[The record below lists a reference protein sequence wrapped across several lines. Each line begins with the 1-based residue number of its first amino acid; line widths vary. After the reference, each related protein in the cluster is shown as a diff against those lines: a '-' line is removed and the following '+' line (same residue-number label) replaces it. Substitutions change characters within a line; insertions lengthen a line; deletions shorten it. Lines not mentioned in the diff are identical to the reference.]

1 MSAWESAPV
10 VETKPKWEQAPVAS
24 NPLDNLG
31 AFSGLVGI
39 GETAA
44 SMATGTFGVLA
55 GTLAGTYESIKEGD
69 ASKFK
74 PAFDRES
81 EPVTYAPRTKAG
93 KDISETLAWPFEK
106 AEKGGESFGDWIME
120 KTNSPELAIAG
131 RMSVTAVPYVA
142 LSLLGRKAGRAEKPT
157 PTENAGL
164 TKDLTPDTTAIKE
177 ARNKITQDTV
187 VESKT
192 PTNETAM
199 RDQLRSLS
207 QETLDKVQTF
217 LERDLSTVEIPRPGS
232 DPKINYTNYLVT
244 VDDAK
249 KALIATQDLTSL
261 TNRKKTMKQIE
272 HEALSEGKTSA
283 DLLNAN
289 GKATPADIMI
299 YKSVIAAAGKNT
311 IELRNKAKTGTD
323 TEKAL
328 FAAQFEETMA
338 LLDSFDGIKSEAG
351 RALRV
356 FKEPVSDEIA
366 RLNAIRKLNDKT
378 YNGHSIND
386 LINLTDGMLTPEL
399 VSFASKARKAKTSE
413 QFLEAWKAG
422 LLTGLRTHEANIASN
437 FIAQTFNLQEHAVAA
452 GLGKVIPRATPG
464 DKVYFREVP
473 AQAAGMVNGA
483 IDGAKLAFEV
493 LRKGETAA
501 QAAKALDLTTRYQAI
516 PGKAGTVI
524 RTPYRVLAAEDVMF
538 KEMAKQ
544 AHLNSLI
551 TREAINTT
559 KNSKD
564 FKSVYESLKENPTP
578 EMLKKADDMALYM
591 TFNKDLGKV
600 GQSIQGLISSH
611 PAFGVIVPFVRTPT
625 NVVKFA
631 LERTPLAVFSK
642 NVQAEIKKGGS
653 ARDLA
658 VSKMIV
664 GSAWAYAGY
673 QLAESGSITGG
684 GPVEPDERST
694 WLQTHKPYSF
704 RFNGNDY
711 AYNRFEPVGTFFGAA
726 ADVSAVWKAAGTE
739 DKDKLA
745 ALLSAAVTKN
755 IGNKTM
761 VAGMSSAILA
771 YTDANRY
778 GERFINQLA
787 GSVVPTISAE
797 IAQARDPIYRQI
809 DSVVDAIKARTPG
822 LSKDLYPKRD
832 LYGQPIKRH
841 EGGAQAFMV
850 SPGHEVQTDLA
861 YTELGRLGISVG
873 PPERKVMGKE
883 LDISVYDRYQRD
895 AGELAFKMNSKIV
908 NHPSYLAAPE
918 FLQKELLES
927 SFREARK
934 IARII
939 NGIDKERV
947 NMTVEELRKEVGK

>member
-1 MSAWESAPV
+1 MGWESSPV
-10 VETKPKWEQAPVAS
+10 VESKPKWEQAPVAS

-31 AFSGLVGI
+31 ALSGLAGI
-39 GETAA
+39 AETAA
-44 SMATGTFGVLA
+44 SAVTGTFGAVA

-74 PAFDRES
+74 PAFDREA

-93 KDISETLAWPFEK
+93 KDISATLAWPFHKTE
-106 AEKGGESFGDWIME
+106 EIGQSVGDWTMD
-120 KTNSPELAIAG
+120 KTNSPALA
-131 RMSVTAVPYVA
+131 TAAQMAITAAPYVA
-142 LSLLGRKAGRAEKPT
+142 LSLLGRAGREKPT
-157 PTENAGL
+157 PTETSGL
-164 TKDLTPDTTAIKE
+164 TKNLTPDTTAIKE
-177 ARNKITQDTV
+177 ARTKIA
-187 VESKT
+187 
-192 PTNETAM
+192 NETVSESRIQNNDTAF
-199 RDQLRSLS
+199 RDQLRSMS
-207 QETLDKVQTF
+207 QESLDKVQTF
-217 LERDLSTVEIPRPGS
+217 LERDLSTVEIPRPGT
-232 DPKINYTNYLVT
+232 DPKLNYTNYLVT

-249 KALIATQDLTSL
+249 KALIATQDLTKMSRGKRTL
-261 TNRKKTMKQIE
+261 EQVKQD
-272 HEALSEGKTSA
+272 ALSEGKTVA
-283 DLLNAN
+283 DLLKDGGDVTAAN
-289 GKATPADIMI
+289 IMT
-299 YKSVIAAAGKNT
+299 YKSVLAAAGKNLF
-311 IELRNKAKTGTD
+311 ELREKAKTGTES
-323 TEKAL
+323 EKAL

-338 LLDSFDGIKSEAG
+338 LLDGFDGVKSEWGRAG
-351 RALRV
+351 RVLS
-356 FKEPVSDEIA
+356 EPVSNEIA
-366 RLNAIRKLNDKT
+366 RANAIRKLNDKT
-378 YNGHSIND
+378 YQGHSIND

-399 VSFASKARKAKTSE
+399 VNFASKARKAKTSE

-437 FIAQTFNLQEHAVAA
+437 FIAQTFNIQEHAVAA
-452 GLGKVIPRATPG
+452 GLGKILPRATAG

-473 AQAAGMVNGA
+473 AQAAGMVTGA
-483 IDGAKLAFEV
+483 IDGAKIAFEV

-501 QAAKALDLTTRYQAI
+501 QAAKALDITTRYQSI

-544 AHLNSLI
+544 MHLNSLI

-600 GQSIQGLISSH
+600 GQSIQGMISSH

-653 ARDLA
+653 SRDIA
-658 VSKMIV
+658 ISKMMV

-673 QLAESGSITGG
+673 QLAESGVITGG
-684 GPVEPDERST
+684 GPVDPGERSV
-694 WLQTHKPYSF
+694 WLETNKPYSA
-704 RFNGNDY
+704 RFQGKDY

-726 ADVSAVWKAAGTE
+726 ADVSAVWKAAGTD

-745 ALLSAAVTKN
+745 ALLSAAVAKN

-778 GERFINQLA
+778 GERFITQLA
-787 GSVVPTISAE
+787 GSVIPTISAE
-797 IAQARDPIYRQI
+797 VAQARDPIYRQI

-822 LSKDLYPKRD
+822 LSNDLYPKRG
-832 LYGQPIKRH
+832 LYGEPKARH
-841 EGGAQAFMV
+841 GGGAQAFMV
-850 SPGHEVQTDLA
+850 SPGHEVKTDLA
-861 YTELGRLGISVG
+861 YTELGRLGIAVG

-883 LDISVYDRYQRD
+883 LEISIYDRYQKD
-895 AGELAFKMNSKIV
+895 AGELAYKMNSKIV
-908 NHPSYLAAPE
+908 NHPSYLGAPE
-918 FLQKELLES
+918 FMQKELIEE

-939 NGIDKERV
+939 NGIDKERDER
-947 NMTVEELRKEVGK
+947 NINSIRERLGK